1 MPERDGYPAGVP
13 CWVDTT
19 RADPGPAAAFYE
31 GLFGWAFEDVA
42 PEGSGGSYLVGRIG
56 GRDVAGLAQA
66 RNGAAAGPAAWTT
79 YVWVD
84 DADRTAATA
93 AEAGGAVLMEP
104 FDVGPAG
111 RLAVLADP
119 TGAPF
124 GVWQAGEH
132 RGAGLVNE
140 TGAWVGTDFRTR
152 DADVAAAFYG
162 AVFGWEVDEVDATA
176 GYANVRMP
184 GYGAHLT
191 ELDPTLPDRLKEY
204 GAPDDFADV
213 VGWMAPIGNGEA
225 AETPSHWGITFAVE
239 DVDASAAK
247 VPELGGTVL
256 VPPMDAPWV
265 RMAVVADPDGAP
277 LTIAT
282 FVPPS

>member
-13 CWVDTT
+13 CWVDTR
-19 RADPGPAAAFYE
+19 RADPAPAAAFYE
-31 GLFGWAFEDVA
+31 GLFGWEFEDLA
-42 PEGSGGSYLVGRIG
+42 PEGTPSYLVGRIR
-56 GRDVAGLAQA
+56 GRAVAGLGQA
-66 RNGAAAGPAAWTT
+66 TNGAAAGPPAWTT
-79 YVWVD
+79 YVRVD
-84 DADRTAATA
+84 DADRAAA
-93 AEAGGAVLMEP
+93 AASAAGGAVLVEP
-104 FDVGPAG
+104 VDVGPAG
-111 RLAVLADP
+111 RLAVLTDP

-124 GVWQAGEH
+124 GVWQAGAH
-132 RGAGLVNE
+132 RGAGVVNE

-152 DADVAAAFYG
+152 DPEAATVFYG
-162 AVFGWEVDEVDATA
+162 AVFGWEVDPIDPSA

-191 ELDPTLPDRLKEY
+191 ELDPTLPDRLREY
-204 GAPDDFADV
+204 GAPENFADV
-213 VGWMAPIGNGEA
+213 VGWMAPIGDGEP
-225 AETPSHWGITFAVE
+225 AETPSRWGITFAVD
-239 DVDASAAK
+239 DVDASAAR